1 VYLVGEVKIAIAT
14 DDGVTISPHLGR
26 ARSFLVVEVEDG
38 RIKNKELRRV
48 AGGGMR
54 HGECDHTSMISSIK
68 DCEVV
73 ISFGMGWRIYEDFRA
88 NGIKPI
94 VTDKP
99 NVEEALEA
107 YLKGELVDR
116 KDKLH

>member
-1 VYLVGEVKIAIAT
+1 MGEVKIAIAT
-14 DDGVTISPHLGR
+14 DDGMTISPHLGR

-54 HGECDHTSMISSIK
+54 HGECDHRSMISSIK
-68 DCEVV
+68 DCEAV

>member
-1 VYLVGEVKIAIAT
+1 VKIAIAT
-14 DDGVTISPHLGR
+14 DDGMTISPHLGR

-54 HGECDHTSMISSIK
+54 HGECDHRSMISSIK
-68 DCEVV
+68 DCEAV